1 MRVRQLA
8 AIVLLSLT
16 ASTAL
21 AAPSAPIDDP
31 GSIFRRLARIIH
43 RVVHALDNDEAKLSP
58 PIP

>member
-1 MRVRQLA
+1 MRVRQFA

-21 AAPSAPIDDP
+21 AAPPSRNTDSSSFFQRI
-31 GSIFRRLARIIH
+31 GRIIN
-43 RVVHALDNDEAKLSP
+43 RIVRAMDVDEAKLSP

>member
-1 MRVRQLA
+1 MRVRQFA

-21 AAPSAPIDDP
+21 AAPRAPIDDP
-31 GSIFRRLARIIH
+31 SSILGRIAKIIH